1 MKQATKVWMKMA
13 SESLHSNDDLRFMRL
28 AMRLARRGYGLT
40 SPNPLV
46 GAVLV
51 RSGKVLGRGWHR
63 AAGLP
68 HAEIEAIADAERRGH
83 SSSGATL
90 YVTLE
95 PCSTWGRTPPCTE
108 AIVRAG
114 IRRVVAAAQ
123 DPNPLHQGRGF
134 LYLRGKGISV
144 ERGPLERECTQLNEI
159 FNHWITQATPFVT
172 VKAAMTLDGKIAT
185 AAGESK
191 WITQEKSREVGMEL
205 RRGADAV
212 LVGVNT
218 VRADDPSLTV
228 RPAFPRPIK
237 RIVLDSMAATPLASR
252 VLTDE
257 SAATTTVVAT
267 RRAPASRVRALK
279 RRVRVWLAPQ
289 AQDGVQLQWVLK
301 KLADEGVTSLLVEGG
316 GEINASFLTGKL
328 VQRIAFFYAPKIL
341 GGVSARKAVAGART
355 IDLSSALRLEDVQWR
370 RLDDD
375 LMLTARIMK
384 GDR

>member
-1 MKQATKVWMKMA
+1 MEMG
-13 SESLHSNDDLRFMRL
+13 SDCLHSNHDLRFMRL
-28 AMRLARRGYGLT
+28 AIGLARRGYGLT

-108 AIVRAG
+108 AIIRAG
-114 IRRVVAAAQ
+114 IRRVVAATQ
-123 DPNPLHQGRGF
+123 DPNPRHRGRGF

-144 ERGPLERECTQLNEI
+144 ETGLLEAECTQLNEV
-159 FNHWITQATPFVT
+159 FNHWITHATPFVT

-185 AAGESK
+185 ATGESK
-191 WITQEKSREVGMEL
+191 WITHEKSREVGMQL
-205 RRGADAV
+205 RRGTDAI

-218 VRADDPSLTV
+218 IRADDPSLTV
-228 RPAFPRPIK
+228 RPERSRPIQ
-237 RIVLDSMAATPLASR
+237 RVVLDSMATIPLASR
-252 VLTDE
+252 VVTDE
-257 SAATTTVVAT
+257 FRATTTVVVT
-267 RRAPASRVRALK
+267 RQAPAGRVSALR
-279 RRVRVWLAPQ
+279 RRVPVWVAPR
-289 AQDGVQLQWVLK
+289 AQNGVQLQWVLK
-301 KLADEGVTSLLVEGG
+301 KLAEDGVTSLLVEGG
-316 GEINASFLTGKL
+316 GEINASFLTGNL
-328 VQRIAFFYAPKIL
+328 VQRIVFFYAPKIL
-341 GGVSARKAVAGART
+341 GGAAARKAVAGFGI
-355 IDLSSALRLEDVQWR
+355 IDLSSRLRLENVEWR
-370 RLDDD
+370 RLNDD